1 VRACAPVRSGA
12 VWCALVRRRIGQN
25 DDQVNWLQDAA
36 GSDGV
41 KARGFVDMQIVMSL
55 SKHAR
60 GIGRDWRQG
69 GRRRTPDVAT
79 FPRERARRR
88 LGCTR
93 AVDADTARPRRG
105 QRLHHD
111 GTDFW
116 LQPPTDHH
124 HACHVRFF
132 VDTT

>member
-1 VRACAPVRSGA
+1 VRAYAL
-12 VWCALVRRRIGQN
+12 WCGLVRRRIGQN

-69 GRRRTPDVAT
+69 RALTAGVARQTLRRSRGNARAAVWGAPKPSTPIQRVLA
-79 FPRERARRR
+79 
-88 LGCTR
+88 
-93 AVDADTARPRRG
+93 AVSACITTEPTSGSSRPRI
-105 QRLHHD
+105 
-111 GTDFW
+111 
-116 LQPPTDHH
+116 
-124 HACHVRFF
+124 
-132 VDTT
+132 TTMPVT